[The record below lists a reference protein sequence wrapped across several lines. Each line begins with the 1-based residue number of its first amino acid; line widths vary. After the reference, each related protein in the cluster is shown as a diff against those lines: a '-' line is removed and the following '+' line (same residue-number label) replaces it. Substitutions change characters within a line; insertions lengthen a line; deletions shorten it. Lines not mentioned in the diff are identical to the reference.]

1 LLADYLER
9 RLNGADIVSYQ
20 IEVRAMPE
28 RTLLAINRHVYLAD
42 TDEFFGDAFAQ
53 LRAGGPGV
61 AGIAGVPFLI
71 FYGEVSADSD
81 GPIELCRPVAADAG
95 NPAADASSGV
105 ERRIEPA
112 HGEAYIRLPKKEV
125 AWPAMLPACD
135 ALERWVHDHQRRPA
149 GPLRQ
154 LLIADQRTATPDT
167 LTCDLSVPLR

>member
-1 LLADYLER
+1 M
-9 RLNGADIVSYQ
+9 SYE
-20 IEVRAMPE
+20 IEVRTMPE

-42 TDEFFGDAFAQ
+42 TDAFFGDAFAR

-61 AGIAGVPFLI
+61 AGVAGVPFLI